1 MKKGVK
7 SKKQSD
13 LITDVGSLIKF
24 LSKLKPETKIK
35 EVHHI
40 YHLVKEPE
48 TEQKSFL

>member
-35 EVHHI
+35 SHASIDPGNGDDVM
-40 YHLVKEPE
+40 VMM
-48 TEQKSFL
+48 